1 MVKSTAAHYRT
12 GVNLRYNDFKIVETK
27 LREANEVYV
36 IGDSHARAMGGSN
49 NLAAN
54 GARLSA
60 ISQQASRVPNNA
72 IVYMTGGH
80 NDVAGGAQ
88 PQAIASQVSSIINSL
103 TQKGCVVTYILFP
116 EGSSNTN
123 QEQMAPTRQAI
134 AAAVPVGQDLDGC
147 SMQGDGIH
155 CQLNA
160 YRGIVQNSATSTDS
174 PEQSDIESLSM
185 GPPYPPEEREAVASI
200 QRKLEELYYSVGN
213 TGIDGKYGPRTAR
226 AVRAYRRDRNITDPN
241 RGREIDAAG
250 LEALMGAERTETVS
264 ATGNT
269 REFDPETGQRSTATQ
284 QAYTPDYDDVD
295 TEDARQVAEAYLGES
310 LTDQE
315 WQLLLRATA
324 AEANTNR
331 GEMASCMAVMLNR
344 VRSTGF
350 PDDVRSVLYAT
361 NQFEAVTG
369 HGGNGSAQ
377 FRNPSRSKINQVMQ
391 DVIANLADVD
401 TTWVNFT
408 SNIPSAYSSRRGLA
422 FRQRMLDGPG
432 NEVIGDTIF
441 GIAPPAR
448 V

>member
-1 MVKSTAAHYRT
+1 M
-12 GVNLRYNDFKIVETK
+12 RYSDFRIVETK
-27 LREANEVYV
+27 LKEANEVYV
-36 IGDSHARAMGGSN
+36 IGDSHARAMGGPN
-49 NLAAN
+49 NLAAD

-60 ISQQASRVPNNA
+60 IASQANSVPNGS

-88 PQAIASQVSSIINSL
+88 PQSIASQVSNIINSL
-103 TQKGCVVTYILFP
+103 TQKDCDVTYILFP
-116 EGSSNTN
+116 EGTSNTN
-123 QEQMAPTRQAI
+123 QENMAPTRQAI

-155 CQLNA
+155 CQLSA
-160 YRGIVQNSATSTDS
+160 YRNIVQNAPTSTDS
-174 PEQSDIESLSM
+174 SRQSSVESLSM
-185 GPPYPPEEREAVASI
+185 GPPYPPEESEAVANI

-226 AVRAYRRDRNITDPN
+226 AVRAYRRDRNINDPN

-250 LEALMGAERTETVS
+250 LEALLGAERTETVS
-264 ATGNT
+264 ATGNN
-269 REFDPETGQRSTATQ
+269 REFDPETGQRSTAAQ
-284 QAYTPDYDDVD
+284 QAYTPDYDNVD
-295 TEDARQVAEAYLGES
+295 MEDAKQVAEAYLGES
-310 LTDQE
+310 ITDEE

-324 AEANTNR
+324 AEANSNGR
-331 GEMASCMAVMLNR
+331 EMASCMAVILNR

-350 PDDVRSVLYAT
+350 PDDITSVLYAT

-369 HGGNGSAQ
+369 FGGNGSAQ
-377 FRNPSRSKINQVMQ
+377 FRNPSRNKINQVMQ
-391 DVIANLADVD
+391 DVVANLASVD
-401 TTWVNFT
+401 TSWVNFT
-408 SNIPSAYSSRRGLA
+408 AENPDAYSSRRGLA

-432 NEVIGDTIF
+432 NEIIGDTIF